1 MSWRSLPLPDSCTGR
16 LWLGPMPGRFE
27 RWPAFLADARRRRI
41 DLVVCLTP
49 PEELAS
55 LSPAYWQAVA
65 EGSLDFRFINLPM
78 QNYGLPRDMA
88 GFRAGI
94 EQIASGL
101 LAGDSVFLHCAA
113 GIGRT
118 GTVAACLLKRLG
130 MSAPDAVQRVRDAG
144 SNPENALQSGLVD
157 RF

>member
-1 MSWRSLPLPDSCTGR
+1 
-16 LWLGPMPGRFE
+16 MPGRFE
-27 RWPAFLADARRRRI
+27 RWPAFLADVRRRRI

-94 EQIASGL
+94 EQIASSL
-101 LAGDSVFLHCAA
+101 MSGDGVFLHCAA

-130 MSAPDAVQRVRDAG
+130 LAPAEAVQRVRDAG